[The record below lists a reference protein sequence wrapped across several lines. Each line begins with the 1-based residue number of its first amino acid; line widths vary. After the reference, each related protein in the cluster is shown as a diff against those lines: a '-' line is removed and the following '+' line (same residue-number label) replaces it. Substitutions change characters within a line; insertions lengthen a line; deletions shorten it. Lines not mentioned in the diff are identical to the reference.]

1 VPRYEKEDSTTVE
14 PEPVSLNLITG
25 GIRKKGRKGKKGSNK
40 NRYAGLM

>member
-1 VPRYEKEDSTTVE
+1 MPRYEKEDSTVE

-25 GIRKKGRKGKKGSNK
+25 GLRKKGKRGKKGTTK